1 MSIFDCPL
9 YSPRTPE
16 GGILQDPRGQKGA
29 AMLKEGVSRRVQGGQ
44 RNRKEVRT
52 QTTWVQGKWAEQRAR
67 QPYRQ
72 SQQALG
78 NLLWK
83 EGLGWEKV
91 NGRAVHCPLPRRALP
106 STPVLHWHSPLQG
119 CHQCLLWLPAD
130 PPLTSDLS
138 RRGPV
143 CASIFTTTPLLT
155 SLTQLHIPVPF
166 FPYTSATLAYLVP
179 SAKSDLD
186 LIINACSALKALP
199 PVFAWWTSVD
209 DSTSWPSC
217 PLEFRD
223 TKGMV
228 SLIPNIL

>member
-52 QTTWVQGKWAEQRAR
+52 QTTWVQGKWAEQRVR

-119 CHQCLLWLPAD
+119 HHQCLLWLPAD

-143 CASIFTTTPLLT
+143 CASIFTTSPPPPPHAQSCLWSQLTHEWMHECWKARMKNCYFFSILLF
-155 SLTQLHIPVPF
+155 LPDGENFRKINDCDDKYILNLGRHV
-166 FPYTSATLAYLVP
+166 FPH
-179 SAKSDLD
+179 
-186 LIINACSALKALP
+186 
-199 PVFAWWTSVD
+199 
-209 DSTSWPSC
+209 
-217 PLEFRD
+217 
-223 TKGMV
+223 
-228 SLIPNIL
+228 